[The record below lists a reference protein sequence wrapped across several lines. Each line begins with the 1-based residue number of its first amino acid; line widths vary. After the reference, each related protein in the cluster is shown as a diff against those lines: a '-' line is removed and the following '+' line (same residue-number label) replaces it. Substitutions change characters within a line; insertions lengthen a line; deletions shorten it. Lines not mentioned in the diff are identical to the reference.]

1 MKLKYS
7 LITACLFASTSYA
20 DEAPKNIIYMIGD
33 GMGPAFTTAYRYYHD
48 DPSTEEI
55 EPTVFDSN
63 FSRYGENL
71 SRRCYLCH

>member
-55 EPTVFDSN
+55 EPTVI
-63 FSRYGENL
+63 
-71 SRRCYLCH
+71 